1 MAAVACMSR
10 RGRALSLCA
19 GLKSTSRMATA
30 MPASP
35 LRTHSVCP
43 VSMPFTFVHCSA
55 AVPALLGVF
64 MHHVGVFGVC
74 ADVSCLHVR
83 VDGGAG

>member
-1 MAAVACMSR
+1 MMR
-10 RGRALSLCA
+10 RGWFGQGWVDFWCFLQAVR
-19 GLKSTSRMATA
+19 
-30 MPASP
+30 
-35 LRTHSVCP
+35 
-43 VSMPFTFVHCSA
+43 PFTFVHCSA
-55 AVPALLGVF
+55 AVPALLSVF